1 MPRTRGGTTTRP
13 AERGSRCLPRSEE
26 GGWENDARRLHP
38 WSATAALLEKKARKA
53 FRSGCE
59 GRGVKVG
66 KLGE

>member
-38 WSATAALLEKKARKA
+38 WSATAALLEKR
-53 FRSGCE
+53 
-59 GRGVKVG
+59 
-66 KLGE
+66 